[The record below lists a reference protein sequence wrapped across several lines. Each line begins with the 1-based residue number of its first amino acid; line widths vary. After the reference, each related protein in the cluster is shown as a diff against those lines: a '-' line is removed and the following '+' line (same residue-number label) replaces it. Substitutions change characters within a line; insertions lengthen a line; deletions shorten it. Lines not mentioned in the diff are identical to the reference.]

1 MGIPD
6 VDPNRVFVVVPT
18 YNEGQRVLR
27 STVSDLLPYGYT
39 VVVVDDGSLI
49 PARAALQ
56 GLGVYYLRHNV
67 NLGQGAALQTG
78 NEFALASGA
87 EVVVH
92 FDADGQHSASLVE
105 QLVAP
110 ILRGEVEVTFG
121 SRFLN
126 PVDRMDVPVGKR
138 LLLKLGVFISWVF
151 TKVWLS
157 DTHNGFRALSRTAAE
172 RIRLREPRFA
182 HATEI
187 LDLLR
192 RSRLPYAEI
201 PTKVRYTEY
210 SMRKGQ
216 RYLNGVSI
224 VIDLMLRRLFK

>member
-1 MGIPD
+1 M
-6 VDPNRVFVVVPT
+6 
-18 YNEGQRVLR
+18 
-27 STVSDLLPYGYT
+27 SDLLPYGYT
-39 VVVVDDGSLI
+39 VVVVDDGSLT
-49 PARAALQ
+49 PAREALQ
-56 GLGVYYLRHNV
+56 GLDVYSLRHNV

-78 NEFALASGA
+78 NEFALKNGA

-105 QLVAP
+105 RLVAP

-126 PVDRMDVPVGKR
+126 PVDRRDVPARKR

-172 RIRLREPRFA
+172 RVPATRRQVCARHRNPGLSAITFA
-182 HATEI
+182 LCGDPNQGPVHGV
-187 LDLLR
+187 LDAER
-192 RSRLPYAEI
+192 AKISEWRQHRS
-201 PTKVRYTEY
+201 
-210 SMRKGQ
+210 
-216 RYLNGVSI
+216 
-224 VIDLMLRRLFK
+224 